1 MTSISRQAARLV
13 SGSPAIAEAHFRAE
27 ALPYHPS
34 LRPDGWLNL
43 GTAENRLV
51 QDLHGELPPPPLTA
65 RETRY
70 APLYGTPELRE
81 HIARHLSSTGGR
93 AVDPEDLVAVAGATA
108 ALDVVATAL
117 CDPGEAIVVPAPC
130 YGALDTDLGGRSG
143 ARLLLAPPDVADG
156 HGLSVAS
163 VDRTLAEARRDGVDV
178 RAVALASPANPTG
191 AVHPAAE
198 LRELAVVAAHHGVD
212 VVADEIYA
220 GSVFGPLPFTGLRTV
235 AADPARV
242 HTVWGFAKDFG
253 LPGLKAGV
261 LHTTDPEIRDAARA
275 LAYFAPVSTHTQ
287 AHLTRLL
294 ADPAR
299 VHAFLAENRRR
310 LGTSY
315 TRAAALLDGHGIP
328 YAPAQAGCSV
338 WADLAAWLPRPG
350 FAGER
355 ALWQEILDRTHVSIL
370 PGEAF
375 HAPRPGWF
383 RICHS
388 LDAALVEE
396 ALARLGRLLNP
407 SGTPRAPHT
416 PHTPH
421 TPHAFHAPHV
431 LRTLREPHDDTR
443 CHAIAPAGLTGHSRG
458 EGGPGE

>member
-1 MTSISRQAARLV
+1 MTPVSRQAARLV
-13 SGSPAIAEAHFRAE
+13 DGSPAIAEAHFRAE
-27 ALPYHPS
+27 ASPYHPR

-51 QDLHGELPPPPLTA
+51 QDLHTGPPPRPLTA
-65 RETRY
+65 RDTRY
-70 APLYGTPELRE
+70 APLYGTPDLRA
-81 HIARHLSSTGGR
+81 HIARHLTDLGDR
-93 AVDPEDLVAVAGATA
+93 PVDPEDLVVVAGATA

-117 CDPGEAIVVPAPC
+117 CDPGEAIVVPTPC
-130 YGALDTDLGGRSG
+130 YGAFATDLGGRSG
-143 ARLLLAPPDVADG
+143 ARLLPAPPDAEDG
-156 HGLSVAS
+156 HGLSVRA

-191 AVHPAAE
+191 EVHPPAR
-198 LRELAVVAAHHGVD
+198 LRELAEVAAHHGVD

-220 GSVFGPLPFTGLRTV
+220 GSVFGPRPFTSMRALAGH
-235 AADPARV
+235 ARV

-253 LPGLKAGV
+253 LPGFKAGV
-261 LHTTDPEIRDAARA
+261 LHTTDPEIRAAARA

-287 AHLTRLL
+287 AHLTDLL

-310 LGTSY
+310 LGASY
-315 TRAAALLDGHGIP
+315 ARAAALLDAFGIP

-338 WADLAAWLPRPG
+338 WADLGGWLPRPG

-355 ALWQEILDRTHVSIL
+355 ALWREILDRTRVSIL

-383 RICHS
+383 RVCHS

-396 ALARLGRLLNP
+396 ALTRLGRLLTEKAEKAQKAEK
-407 SGTPRAPHT
+407 GA
-416 PHTPH
+416 
-421 TPHAFHAPHV
+421 
-431 LRTLREPHDDTR
+431 PHDDPRHTTG
-443 CHAIAPAGLTGHSRG
+443 PARPLV
-458 EGGPGE
+458 

>member
-1 MTSISRQAARLV
+1 MTPVSRQAARLV
-13 SGSPAIAEAHFRAE
+13 VGSPAIAEAHFRAE
-27 ALPYHPS
+27 ELPYHPR

-51 QDLHGELPPPPLTA
+51 QDLHTEPPRPLTA
-65 RETRY
+65 RDTRY
-70 APLYGTPELRE
+70 APLYGTPELRA
-81 HIARHLSSTGGR
+81 HLARHLTGPGER
-93 AVDPEDLVAVAGATA
+93 PVDPEDLVVVAGATA

-117 CDPGEAIVVPAPC
+117 CDPGEAIVVPTPC
-130 YGALDTDLGGRSG
+130 YGAFDTDLGGRSG
-143 ARLLLAPPDVADG
+143 ARLLLAPPDPEDG
-156 HGLSVAS
+156 HGLSVRA

-191 AVHPAAE
+191 EVHPPAK
-198 LRELAVVAAHHGVD
+198 LRELAEVAAHHGVD

-220 GSVFGPLPFTGLRTV
+220 GSVFGPGPFTGLRTV
-235 AADPARV
+235 AADSARV

-253 LPGLKAGV
+253 LPGFKAGV
-261 LHTTDPEIRDAARA
+261 LHTTDPEIRAAARA

-287 AHLTRLL
+287 AHLTTLL

-310 LGTSY
+310 LGASY
-315 TRAAALLDGHGIP
+315 ARATALLDAFGIP
-328 YAPAQAGCSV
+328 YAPAQAGCSI
-338 WADLAAWLPRPG
+338 WADLAARLPCPG

-355 ALWQEILDRTHVSIL
+355 ALWREILDRTHVSIL

-383 RICHS
+383 RVCHS

-396 ALARLGRLLNP
+396 ALTRLGRLLDEKTEKAEKAEK
-407 SGTPRAPHT
+407 GA
-416 PHTPH
+416 
-421 TPHAFHAPHV
+421 
-431 LRTLREPHDDTR
+431 PHDDPRHTTG
-443 CHAIAPAGLTGHSRG
+443 PARPLV
-458 EGGPGE
+458 

>member
-1 MTSISRQAARLV
+1 MTATSRQAARLV

-27 ALPYHPS
+27 ALPYDPR

-51 QDLHGELPPPPLTA
+51 HDLHAESPPRPLTA
-65 RETRY
+65 RDTRY

-81 HIARHLSSTGGR
+81 RVARHLTSPDGPR
-93 AVDPEDLVAVAGATA
+93 VDPEDLIVVAGATA

-117 CDPGEAIVVPAPC
+117 CDPGEAIVVPTPC
-130 YGALDTDLGGRSG
+130 YGALDTDLCGRSG
-143 ARLLLAPPDVADG
+143 ARLLLAPPDPENG
-156 HGLSVAS
+156 HGLSVRS
-163 VDRTLAEARRDGVDV
+163 VDRTLAEARRDGVAV

-191 AVHPAAE
+191 TVHPAAE
-198 LRELAVVAAHHGVD
+198 LRELTEVAAHHGVD

-220 GSVFGPLPFTGLRTV
+220 GSVFGPRPFTALRTV
-235 AADPARV
+235 AGGARV

-299 VHAFLAENRRR
+299 VHAFLVENRRR
-310 LGTSY
+310 LGASY
-315 TRAAALLDGHGIP
+315 ARAAALLDDFGIP
-328 YAPAQAGCSV
+328 YVPAQAGCSV
-338 WADLAAWLPRPG
+338 WADLSAWLPGPG

-355 ALWQEILDRTHVSIL
+355 ALWREILDRTRVSIL

-396 ALARLGRLLNP
+396 ALSRLGRFLARRGP
-407 SGTPRAPHT
+407 HGDAGHRA
-416 PHTPH
+416 
-421 TPHAFHAPHV
+421 V
-431 LRTLREPHDDTR
+431 
-443 CHAIAPAGLTGHSRG
+443 APAGSVRP
-458 EGGPGE
+458 GPRRVGPDPTVPAGPVAHPERSTP

>member
-1 MTSISRQAARLV
+1 MTPTSRQAARLV
-13 SGSPAIAEAHFRAE
+13 SGSPAIADAHFRAE

-51 QDLHGELPPPPLTA
+51 QDLHGEVPPLPLTA

-81 HIARHLSSTGGR
+81 HIARHLGSMGGR
-93 AVDPEDLVAVAGATA
+93 AVDPEDLVVVAGATA
-108 ALDVVATAL
+108 ALDVVATA
-117 CDPGEAIVVPAPC
+117 
-130 YGALDTDLGGRSG
+130 
-143 ARLLLAPPDVADG
+143 
-156 HGLSVAS
+156 LSVAS

-198 LRELAVVAAHHGVD
+198 LRELAAVAAHHGVA

-294 ADPAR
+294 ADPAH

-310 LGTSY
+310 LSASY
-315 TRAAALLDGHGIP
+315 TRAAALLDGYGIP

-396 ALARLGRLLNP
+396 ALARLGHLLNP
-407 SGTPRAPHT
+407 SGTPRTSRALHAPHA
-416 PHTPH
+416 PRVPY
-421 TPHAFHAPHV
+421 APHV
-431 LRTLREPHDDTR
+431 LRTLREPHGDAGP
-443 CHAIAPAGLTGHSRG
+443 HAIAPAGPARRGRG